1 MVESDL
7 MTHDRISNQ
16 TRKRGPTTAP
26 LSLFLAGNTS
36 PGSQHGV
43 LSEKRIRLKAK
54 RARETPEMPSN
65 PEPRGPELFLIRGL
79 R

>member
-1 MVESDL
+1 MVEPDL
-7 MTHDRISNQ
+7 LTHDRISNQ

-54 RARETPEMPSN
+54 RAREILEAAVKTQSRE
-65 PEPRGPELFLIRGL
+65 GL
-79 R
+79 SFS